1 MPMRPRSSL
10 RRRILLGLFG
20 YAALL
25 SIAVAIQGVVFNEHA
40 EQLVWQTLLQSELDH
55 FLERSRIDP
64 QYRWTDT
71 DTVSLYDASRE
82 PQRVPAV
89 LRALPPGVHDDIAVN
104 GSERVVMV
112 RDVDGHRL
120 ILALDITELEAREF
134 DMALTVAGSA
144 ITMIALLGL
153 LIAWAVNRLL
163 QPLSNMA
170 VRIGELQPGDVGRPG
185 AAQRIEVPES
195 ASAELLV
202 IANALNDYLERNA
215 RFVERERAFIDS
227 TSHEL
232 RTPIA
237 VIVGATELGLEHTA
251 EPEAV
256 RNQLARIQ
264 RTARDVEQLISLLLV
279 LAKDPARLAS
289 SSDRVALEQLL
300 PEIVEDHRH
309 LTRDKDLTLVLGAAA
324 VVRDR
329 RAVAD
334 RAGRDRQPAAQRDRA
349 QRPRRGVDRAAARC
363 HRGHPGSRPWHDA
376 GRDQH
381 DLRAHR
387 ARQRA
392 RGRRHRPGSDRAPV
406 RAPGLDARHRLRRA
420 ARHHQHAAVAPA
432 RDAGLSFVPRIVLS
446 AKAGIQCLVF

>member
-1 MPMRPRSSL
+1 MPAQPRSSL
-10 RRRILLGLFG
+10 RRRILLGLLG

-25 SIAVAIQGVVFNEHA
+25 SVAVAIQGVVVNEHA

-71 DTVSLYDASRE
+71 ATVSLYDASRE

-89 LRALPPGVHDDIAVN
+89 LRGLSPGVHDDIPVN

-112 RDVDGHRL
+112 RNVDGRRL

-144 ITMIALLGL
+144 ITVIALLGL
-153 LIAWAVNRLL
+153 LIAWGVNRLL

-170 VRIGELQPGDVGRPG
+170 VRIGELQPGDAGRPG
-185 AAQRIEVPES
+185 AAQRIEVPEP
-195 ASAELLV
+195 ASAELFV
-202 IANALNDYLERNA
+202 IATAINDYLERNA

-237 VIVGATELGLEHTA
+237 VIVGATELGLEHAA
-251 EPEAV
+251 EPEVV

-264 RTARDVEQLISLLLV
+264 RTARDVEQLVSLLLV
-279 LAKDPARLAS
+279 LAKDPARLAG

-309 LTRDKDLTLVLGAAA
+309 LTRDKDLALVLAPLPPCEIVAPLPIVQAAIGNLLRNA
-324 VVRDR
+324 IEHSDRGEVSITLRADATVVIQDPGHGMTPEEISTIYARIAR
-329 RAVAD
+329 GS
-334 RAGRDRQPAAQRDRA
+334 GREGGGIGLDLIARLCEHLGWTLDIASDAQRGTTTTL
-349 QRPRRGVDRAAARC
+349 QLRPREAQ
-363 HRGHPGSRPWHDA
+363 P
-376 GRDQH
+376 
-381 DLRAHR
+381 
-387 ARQRA
+387 
-392 RGRRHRPGSDRAPV
+392 
-406 RAPGLDARHRLRRA
+406 
-420 ARHHQHAAVAPA
+420 
-432 RDAGLSFVPRIVLS
+432 
-446 AKAGIQCLVF
+446 